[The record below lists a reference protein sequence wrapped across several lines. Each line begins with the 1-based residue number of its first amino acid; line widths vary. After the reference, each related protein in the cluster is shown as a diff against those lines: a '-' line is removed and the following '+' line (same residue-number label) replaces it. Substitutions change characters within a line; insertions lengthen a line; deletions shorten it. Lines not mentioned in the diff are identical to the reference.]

1 MRIAILTLVSLSLLQ
16 GAAAHA
22 SDVSVGVTVAGQI
35 SPGVYGRIDIGN
47 NPPPP
52 VVFAQPVIIARPAR
66 PVTMAPIYLNV
77 PPGHAMK
84 WEKHCHKYNACG
96 VPVYFVRTSEYD
108 EDGRGGRGGKP
119 GKDHPGRGHG
129 RGHGN

>member
-1 MRIAILTLVSLSLLQ
+1 MRNAVLAVAALSLLQ
-16 GAAAHA
+16 GAAAYA

-52 VVFAQPVIIARPAR
+52 VVFTQPVIISRPAR

-108 EDGRGGRGGKP
+108 DGGKGGKP
-119 GKDHPGRGHG
+119 GKGNPGRGHG
-129 RGHGN
+129 RGHGHDD